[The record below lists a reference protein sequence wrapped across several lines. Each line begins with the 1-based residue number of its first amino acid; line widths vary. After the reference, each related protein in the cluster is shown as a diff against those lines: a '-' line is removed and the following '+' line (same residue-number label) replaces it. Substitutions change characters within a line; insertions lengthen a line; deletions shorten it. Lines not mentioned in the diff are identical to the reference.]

1 MSAVSSEVEPWVEA
15 SVSLESVGFLRFLAE
30 TGGFEPP
37 IRL

>member
-1 MSAVSSEVEPWVEA
+1 MRV
-15 SVSLESVGFLRFLAE
+15 LAE